1 MKLIIEDS
9 EKQRIRSLYEQSV
22 VPTNYILNKK
32 NIGLLDT
39 TSKNLINQQ
48 IHNSDEVKKKL
59 QDEFNQNLP
68 TDVLS
73 FLNSKGIE
81 PYINVRGNESTGE
94 KVVRTGIYFNLG
106 DSPFGIN
113 LNLGDDPT
121 QILGRLDDTRIGLRV
136 PF

>member
-1 MKLIIEDS
+1 MKLIVEES
-9 EKQRIRSLYEQSV
+9 EKQRIRSLYEQSAS
-22 VPTNYILNKK
+22 TNYILNQK
-32 NIGLLDT
+32 NIGLLDS

-48 IHNSDEVKKKL
+48 LYNSDEVKKKL

-68 TDVLS
+68 ADVLS
-73 FLNSKGIE
+73 FLTSKGIE
-81 PYINVRGNESTGE
+81 PYINVRGNESLGE

-106 DSPFGIN
+106 NSPFGIN

-121 QILGRLDDTRIGLRV
+121 QVLGRLDDTRIGLRI

>member
-1 MKLIIEDS
+1 MKLIVEES
-9 EKQRIRSLYEQSV
+9 EKERIRSLYEQSV
-22 VPTNYILNKK
+22 STNYILNQK
-32 NIGLLDT
+32 NISLLDS

-48 IHNSDEVKKKL
+48 LYNSGEVKKKL

-73 FLNSKGIE
+73 FLTSKGIE
-81 PYINVRGNESTGE
+81 PYINVRGNESLGE

-106 DSPFGIN
+106 NSPFGIN

-121 QILGRLDDTRIGLRV
+121 QVLGRLDDTRLGLRI